1 MVTGIT
7 ERNKLKQELAGL
19 GYSMSYIDDWQP
31 KTTLYRHKASYT
43 TDGNVSDEVGT
54 AVHNVPG
61 NPDYVQKK
69 ARIGLFTWE
78 PGEQCECK
86 WCKESFAV
94 EEVENLDEDPKI
106 ACDQCDFVPKSENKA
121 TATHQLKAH
130 KNKLHK

>member
-7 ERNKLKQELAGL
+7 ERNKLKQELSGL

-43 TDGNVSDEVGT
+43 IDGNVSSEVGS

-69 ARIGLFTWE
+69 AKIGLFVWE
-78 PGEQCECK
+78 PSDSCK
-86 WCKESFAV
+86 CQWCKESFATV
-94 EEVENLDEDPKI
+94 ESEIKQCP
-106 ACDQCDFVPKSENKA
+106 QCDFVANAETKAKASSKLRFHTQSE
-121 TATHQLKAH
+121 H
-130 KNKLHK
+130 K